1 MVRFGALVFSLAM
14 AGAATAE
21 PVDESG
27 RVALIGMTADL
38 GTTAL
43 GLSLGAA
50 EANPLGLAAVP
61 LKFIVKS
68 RIDQIRDQHERR
80 QQLAQFT
87 GVQFA
92 AAAAN
97 LCTLAVAHP
106 VAAALCFAGGMAFGY
121 QRVRSIPTSEEECVK
136 RHLPLFEAGAATG
149 RSYTVEL
156 KTCTGRFAPAR
167 LAQSPDAPAELVA
180 APLAAARPS

>member
-1 MVRFGALVFSLAM
+1 MGRFGTFLFLLAM

-21 PVDESG
+21 PADQAS
-27 RVALIGMTADL
+27 RTALTGMTADL

-50 EANPLGLAAVP
+50 EANPLGLGVVP
-61 LKFIVKS
+61 LKFIIKR
-68 RIDQIRDQHERR
+68 RIDQIRDPHERR
-80 QQLAQFT
+80 EQLAQFT

-121 QRVRSIPTSEEECVK
+121 QRVRSTPTSEEECVK

-167 LAQSPDAPAELVA
+167 SAQSPGAPAELVA
-180 APLAAARPS
+180 APLAAAPAS